1 MKHTSLAAA
10 LAAALFSAPLPAAAE
25 ELEPIRIIQSTSSA
39 AFMPYLTAL
48 TMGYFEEAGLEPE
61 LITTSSGSKVAAA
74 VAGGSADV
82 GMTAASTSLFLRN
95 EGVDIRLLAPLATQ
109 YTTGIVFSEKWAADH
124 GITRESPLE
133 NKLAALKGARLA
145 TPGGSAGEH
154 ILRYLAIKAGLDADR
169 EMVIVPMGS
178 DIGTYQTALEQGQI
192 DGISLSAPSPDLA
205 VRNLNAVYA
214 FNLPMGEVKELDGF
228 LYTVAMTNGAWVDS
242 NPEAAAKVVKA
253 IEMAT
258 SAMHD
263 DATSAQVR
271 DKVRERYFDT
281 IEPDLFADIWEQARV
296 YAPKQ
301 MQIERADVEKVIEF
315 TNLFSG
321 DTQLDPGIIEGS
333 YYTAP

>member
-74 VAGGSADV
+74 VAGGSADI

-95 EGVDIRLLAPLATQ
+95 EGVDIRLLAPLANQ
-109 YTTGIVFSEKWAADH
+109 YTTGIVFSEKWAADR

-133 NKLAALKGARLA
+133 DKLAALKGARLA

-192 DGISLSAPSPDLA
+192 DGISTAIPRRRRKWSRPSKWPHRPCMTTRPRPRSATRSANAISTRSSPISLPISGNRP
-205 VRNLNAVYA
+205 VSMPRNRCRS
-214 FNLPMGEVKELDGF
+214 
-228 LYTVAMTNGAWVDS
+228 NG
-242 NPEAAAKVVKA
+242 P
-253 IEMAT
+253 T
-258 SAMHD
+258 S
-263 DATSAQVR
+263 R
-271 DKVRERYFDT
+271 R
-281 IEPDLFADIWEQARV
+281 
-296 YAPKQ
+296 
-301 MQIERADVEKVIEF
+301 
-315 TNLFSG
+315 
-321 DTQLDPGIIEGS
+321 
-333 YYTAP
+333 